1 MTHRLPAWRH
11 AVVLGT
17 AIVATLL
24 LPPLANADEGPPDD
38 SAVLQYVE
46 TLPTSD
52 GSVAVGVAKVR
63 RTPLP
68 PAVAQQLS
76 SAGSTGAALEVVSSS
91 SAYGAPTTP
100 LEHRRAGVAPARLD
114 DRDRESPSIG
124 SSLGATVE
132 ATGSAADARLVVL
145 LVGLAVM
152 TVAAVGVRARGPH

>member
-1 MTHRLPAWRH
+1 MTHPLPAWRH

-24 LPPLANADEGPPDD
+24 LPPIANADGPPDD

-46 TLPTSD
+46 TVPTSD

-63 RTPLP
+63 RTPLS

-76 SAGSTGAALEVVSSS
+76 SAGSTGAALDVVSSS